1 MELSPTQIAAL
12 QNITVSSGKVN
23 TESLSVGQQLLAKV
37 VSMNSATGEV
47 TLNINNALLNAKSN
61 IPLTAGQTIQLIIAQ
76 MGKELILQ
84 LPQSLIEQAVTQKT
98 LRESLPQQQSQSETL
113 RNLQHFVQQGKD
125 SGISNKIIQFTQKF
139 IQQLPGPKQLSQ
151 AQSLKEVIHRSGIFL
166 ENKLANFSSKGTQ
179 GNISND
185 FKSFLL
191 QLKSLLVNER
201 SNTTNQTPNLT
212 PEKANPNNP
221 QTLSNETK
229 ILDLAKQIKSDQ
241 IKGSEQGKQATNT
254 EQAQH
259 SNQQVKA
266 ALQQALAKIN
276 QQQKNISQNL
286 SRLLT
291 TVNTTTN
298 TPSPGQIS
306 TSNNPGNNP
315 VKNQNIAKPS
325 NIALK
330 DALAFT
336 SNIQKNNQTEINF
349 SRLNNLVDLLDTLI
363 KQVDSGISRT
373 QLHQLNSLLEPEGG
387 KLGWSM
393 EIPVK
398 IDDKLHSIHLH
409 LEKEQT
415 SDEDAEPILTVNLA
429 LDLENLGPVYARITL
444 IAENVGVVLWAERE
458 ETFQLTQ
465 YHGEELKTN
474 LNKSGLKSE
483 NISFHHGQP
492 PQKTVLNKTQKSA
505 LLDIKV

>member
-1 MELSPTQIAAL
+1 MELTPTQIAAL
-12 QNITVSSGKVN
+12 QNLTVSSGKVN

-37 VSMNSATGEV
+37 VSMNSSTGEV

-84 LPQSLIEQAVTQKT
+84 LPQSLIEQAITQKT
-98 LRESLPQQQSQSETL
+98 LRESLPRQQSQSETL

-139 IQQLPGPKQLSQ
+139 IQQLPGTKQLSQ

-166 ENKLANFSSKGTQ
+166 ENKLANINTKSNQS
-179 GNISND
+179 NISTD

-201 SNTTNQTPNLT
+201 SKTTNQTPN
-212 PEKANPNNP
+212 PNQNKASSSNP
-221 QTLSNETK
+221 QIPPTEPK
-229 ILDLAKQIKSDQ
+229 ILDLAKQIKSEQ
-241 IKGSEQGKQATNT
+241 IKSSEQGKQPLNT
-254 EQAQH
+254 EQAQN

-276 QQQKNISQNL
+276 QQQKNISKNL
-286 SRLLT
+286 SRLLA
-291 TVNTTTN
+291 TVNTTTTT
-298 TPSPGQIS
+298 TPLPGQTS
-306 TSNNPGNNP
+306 TTSNPVNNP
-315 VKNQNIAKPS
+315 NIAKPA

-336 SNIQKNNQTEINF
+336 SNIQKNSQTEINF

-363 KQVDSGISRT
+363 KQVDAGISRT

-409 LEKEQT
+409 LEKEQS
-415 SDEDAEPILTVNLA
+415 SDEDTEPVLTVNIA
-429 LDLENLGPVYARITL
+429 LDLDNLGPVYARITL

-465 YHGEELKTN
+465 SHGEELKTN

-492 PQKTVLNKTQKSA
+492 PQKPVLNKTQKSA

>member
-1 MELSPTQIAAL
+1 MELTPTQIAAL
-12 QNITVSSGKVN
+12 QNVTVSAGKVN

-37 VSMNSATGEV
+37 ISMNSTTGEV

-84 LPQSLIEQAVTQKT
+84 LPQNLVEQAITQKT
-98 LRESLPQQQSQSETL
+98 LRESLPQQQTQNETL
-113 RNLQHFVQQGKD
+113 RNLQHFVEQGKN

-139 IQQLPGPKQLSQ
+139 IQQLPNTKQLSQ
-151 AQSLKEVIHRSGIFL
+151 AQSLKEVIQRSGIFL
-166 ENKLANFSSKGTQ
+166 ENKLANINTKGTQ
-179 GNISND
+179 SNISND
-185 FKSFLL
+185 FKSFLM

-201 SNTTNQTPNLT
+201 SNTQNQTTSPTLNKT
-212 PEKANPNNP
+212 NPNIQ
-221 QTLSNETK
+221 QTLSSDPK

-241 IKGSEQGKQATNT
+241 GKQPTNT
-254 EQAQH
+254 PLSQS
-259 SNQQVKA
+259 SNQEVKA

-276 QQQKNISQNL
+276 QQQQNISQNL
-286 SRLLT
+286 SRILATVSTAT
-291 TVNTTTN
+291 TSTPILGQTNTT
-298 TPSPGQIS
+298 
-306 TSNNPGNNP
+306 NNPNINP
-315 VKNQNIAKPS
+315 KNDPNIAKPAD
-325 NIALK
+325 IALK

-336 SNIQKNNQTEINF
+336 SNAQKGNQTEINF

-363 KQVDSGISRT
+363 KQVDAGISRT

-409 LEKEQT
+409 LEKEHG
-415 SDEDAEPILTVNLA
+415 SDEDAEPILTVNIA

-458 ETFQLTQ
+458 ETYQLTQ
-465 YHGEELKTN
+465 NRSEELETN
-474 LNKSGLKSE
+474 LHKSGLKPE

-492 PQKTVLNKTQKSA
+492 PQKPVLNKTQKSA

>member
-1 MELSPTQIAAL
+1 MELTPTQIAAL
-12 QNITVSSGKVN
+12 QNLTVSSGKVN

-37 VSMNSATGEV
+37 VSMNSSTGEV

-84 LPQSLIEQAVTQKT
+84 LPQSLIEQAITQKT
-98 LRESLPQQQSQSETL
+98 LRESLPRQQSQSETL

-139 IQQLPGPKQLSQ
+139 IQQLPGTKQLSQ

-166 ENKLANFSSKGTQ
+166 ENKLANINTKGNQ
-179 GNISND
+179 SNISTD

-191 QLKSLLVNER
+191 QLKSLLTNER
-201 SNTTNQTPNLT
+201 SNTTNQTPN
-212 PEKANPNNP
+212 PNQNKASSSNP
-221 QTLSNETK
+221 QTPPTEPK
-229 ILDLAKQIKSDQ
+229 ILDLAKQIKSEQ
-241 IKGSEQGKQATNT
+241 IKSSEQGKQSQNI
-254 EQAQH
+254 EQSQN

-286 SRLLT
+286 SRLLA
-291 TVNTTTN
+291 TVNTATTTT
-298 TPSPGQIS
+298 TPLPGQTS
-306 TSNNPGNNP
+306 TTSNPANNP
-315 VKNQNIAKPS
+315 NIAKPA

-336 SNIQKNNQTEINF
+336 SNIQKSSQTEINF

-363 KQVDSGISRT
+363 KQVDAGISRT

-409 LEKEQT
+409 LEKEQG
-415 SDEDAEPILTVNLA
+415 SNEDAESVLTVNIA

-444 IAENVGVVLWAERE
+444 IAENVGVVLWAERK
-458 ETFQLTQ
+458 ETFELTQ
-465 YHGEELKTN
+465 DHSEELKTN

-492 PQKTVLNKTQKSA
+492 PQKPVLSKTQKSA
-505 LLDIKV
+505 LLDVKV